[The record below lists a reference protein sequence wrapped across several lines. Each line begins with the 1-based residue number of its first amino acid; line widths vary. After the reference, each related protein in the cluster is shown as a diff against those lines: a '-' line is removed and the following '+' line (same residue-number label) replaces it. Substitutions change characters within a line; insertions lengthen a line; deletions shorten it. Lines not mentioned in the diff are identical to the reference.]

1 MRLLSAAVRRPPRGR
16 AARRPPA
23 TSLRSTLR
31 AGVASGLLAG
41 ALLVPLA
48 SGSPQSP
55 RDTSARQVTPARQV
69 APLPD
74 LSGLAWLWGD
84 TFLAVHDAKNDA
96 AGARDEIDNPRVSL
110 VRAATT
116 PKGVIHRPL
125 SVRWSV
131 RRGPSNDLESAARI
145 PGTRRV
151 LLAESGDDG
160 GPFHR
165 IFLAKLERRRAHIE
179 ETVPWPAR
187 VSNVEGTAVVR
198 LGGRLAFVYAER
210 NQGRT
215 ATWIRWAPLRL
226 HPVRFGTFERA
237 RLEVPDSLGT
247 NRPVVAIDIDAG
259 GRVFTA
265 AAYDPDEDNGPFDS
279 GIFSVGRFELG
290 SDGSPEFEP
299 APTPELLAAARGV
312 KIESLAIRN
321 PAGSAMTLFY
331 GTDDENYGAILRP
344 LRLLGPDGS

>member
-1 MRLLSAAVRRPPRGR
+1 ML
-16 AARRPPA
+16 
-23 TSLRSTLR
+23 

-55 RDTSARQVTPARQV
+55 HDAPGRQVAPARQV

-74 LSGLAWLWGD
+74 LSGMAWLWKD

-96 AGARDEIDNPRVSL
+96 AGAREEIDNPRVSL

-116 PKGVIHRPL
+116 PKGVVHQPL
-125 SVRWSV
+125 SVRWPV

-165 IFLAKLERRRAHIE
+165 IFLAKLERRRLHIE
-179 ETVPWPAR
+179 ETVPWPVR

-210 NQGRT
+210 NEGRP
-215 ATWIRWAPLRL
+215 ATWIRWATMKLQ
-226 HPVRFGTFERA
+226 PVRFGTFEQA

-259 GRVFTA
+259 GRVATA
-265 AAYDPDEDNGPFDS
+265 AAFDPNDDNGPFDS
-279 GIFSVGRFELG
+279 GIFSVGRFTLR
-290 SDGSPEFEP
+290 SDGSPEFVP
-299 APTPELLAAARGV
+299 DPTPELLAAARGV
-312 KIESLAIRN
+312 KIESLAIRD
-321 PAGSAMTLFY
+321 PAGAPMTFFY

-344 LRLLGPDGS
+344 VRRHGLDGS